1 VKREHKRKRQG
12 LKLSSL
18 IVTMF
23 EQHRLAM
30 AVVVQNPNG
39 FSAAGTAESGN
50 SDGAWHGG

>member
-30 AVVVQNPNG
+30 AVVAQNPNG

-50 SDGAWHGG
+50 SEGAWHGG